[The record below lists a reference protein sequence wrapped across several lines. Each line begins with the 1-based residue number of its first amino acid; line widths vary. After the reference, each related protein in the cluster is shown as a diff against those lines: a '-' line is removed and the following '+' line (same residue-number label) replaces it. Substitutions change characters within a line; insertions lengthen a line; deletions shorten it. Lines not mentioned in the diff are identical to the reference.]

1 MNSSGFRYSSRSIFV
16 SVAALGM
23 FGGMLN
29 CQVVNTS
36 HCAYEGSQTV
46 CGEGLMCSKC
56 EIDNN
61 GCVAP
66 DAVPVECKLEAQT
79 SGTTNDP
86 ETTTTGPTT
95 STSTTD
101 TSSDTSLPTNTEV
114 TTIDVTDPS
123 STSTSTTTDPDT
135 TATSNT
141 TGTECD
147 PDEGN
152 AGCIDD
158 MKPYCTPEGMCI
170 SCADGDCDELD
181 PGKPVCSPGGRCVE
195 CVDSN
200 DCSDGLFCDTD
211 TATCKTCTMHEQCAA
226 TACNLQ
232 TGMCFP
238 GDNVIFV
245 ENTPNGQTVKCSD
258 LPANEGHTETMPL
271 CRLSVALTRAMPG
284 EPLTIKLKQGQL
296 QQNQANPVPPG
307 ATVAIV
313 RKDNTPVSLVR
324 NGTEPALSVTEGS
337 QVFVDR
343 ISAVSSPAGMTQQLF
358 LCDGAELWLERVS
371 VFNGK
376 AGILARQCM
385 LHVRRSVVF
394 QNVSGG
400 IDVTETTMDGMS
412 KLWLENS
419 YVTDNGDVFGVRA
432 SNNSFL
438 EIVYSTIAGNTK
450 GVNVAAISCTA
461 IPPANMRLR
470 NSLIAS
476 ATGNFTTC
484 NFAMPDD
491 DLTNAKFIKDTL
503 QSLVDAGIAQ
513 SHSEGVVKAKAG
525 GPLKDVAIWL
535 TGDPVHD
542 YDALNVR
549 PNVDGTKDY
558 AGADVP

>member
-1 MNSSGFRYSSRSIFV
+1 MFPRLRPYI
-16 SVAALGM
+16 SVACLGLVIGCKFST
-23 FGGMLN
+23 FGPPI
-29 CQVVNTS
+29 NTE
-36 HCAYEGSQTV
+36 HCAYEGGIV
-46 CGEGLMCSKC
+46 CAEGLVCSKC
-56 EIDNN
+56 ELDNN
-61 GCVAP
+61 GCVPVTVITEACEGVPEAP
-66 DAVPVECKLEAQT
+66 TT
-79 SGTTNDP
+79 SVGTTTGTTYD
-86 ETTTTGPTT
+86 TTTTTTDAPTT
-95 STSTTD
+95 VDMTTFVDTTIFESTSSSSTGPGTSTT
-101 TSSDTSLPTNTEV
+101 N
-114 TTIDVTDPS
+114 
-123 STSTSTTTDPDT
+123 DPDT

-141 TGTECD
+141 TGTECN

-152 AGCIDD
+152 TGCFDD
-158 MKPYCTPEGMCI
+158 MKPYCTPEGECI
-170 SCADGDCDELD
+170 SCAEGDCDELD

-200 DCSDGLFCDTD
+200 DCTEGLFCDTD
-211 TATCKTCTMHEQCAA
+211 TATCKTCTMHEQCSVS
-226 TACNLQ
+226 ACNLQ
-232 TGMCFP
+232 TGACFP
-238 GDNVIFV
+238 DDNVIFV

-258 LPANEGHTETMPL
+258 LPANTGFTETAPL
-271 CRLSVALTRAMPG
+271 CRLSVALTRAIPG

-296 QQNQANPVPPG
+296 QQNQANLVASG
-307 ATVAIV
+307 VTVAIV
-313 RKDNTPVSLVR
+313 RRDNTPVSLVR
-324 NGTEPALSVTEGS
+324 NGAEPALSVKEGS

-343 ISAVSSPAGMTQQLF
+343 ISAVSSPAGMSQQLF
-358 LCDGAELWLERVS
+358 LCDGAELWLERVQA
-371 VFNGK
+371 FNGK

-400 IDVTETTMDGMS
+400 IDVTETMDGMS

-419 YVTDNGDVFGVRA
+419 YVTDNGNLFGVRA
-432 SNNSFL
+432 SNDSFL
-438 EIVYSTIAGNTK
+438 EIVYSTIAGNVK

-470 NSLIAS
+470 NSFIAS

-484 NFAMPDD
+484 NFAVPDD

-542 YDALNVR
+542 YDTLNVR
-549 PNVDGTKDY
+549 PVVDGTKDY

>member
-1 MNSSGFRYSSRSIFV
+1 M
-16 SVAALGM
+16 
-23 FGGMLN
+23 
-29 CQVVNTS
+29 
-36 HCAYEGSQTV
+36 CA
-46 CGEGLMCSKC
+46 EGLVCSKC
-56 EIDNN
+56 ELDNN
-61 GCVAP
+61 GCVPVTVITEACEGVPGAP
-66 DAVPVECKLEAQT
+66 TTGVGTTTGTTYDTSSTTTDAPTTVDMTTIVDTTTFEST
-79 SGTTNDP
+79 SSTATGPGTSTTNDP
-86 ETTTTGPTT
+86 
-95 STSTTD
+95 
-101 TSSDTSLPTNTEV
+101 
-114 TTIDVTDPS
+114 
-123 STSTSTTTDPDT
+123 DT
-135 TATSNT
+135 TETSNT

-147 PDEGN
+147 PGEGN

-158 MKPYCTPEGMCI
+158 MRPYCTPEGMCI
-170 SCADGDCDELD
+170 SCAEGECDELD

-195 CVDSN
+195 CVGSN
-200 DCSDGLFCDTD
+200 DCMDGLFCDTD
-211 TATCKTCTMHEQCAA
+211 TATCKTCTMHEQCPA

-232 TGMCFP
+232 TGACFP
-238 GDNVIFV
+238 DDNVIFV

-258 LPANEGHTETMPL
+258 LPANDGHNEFMPL
-271 CRLSVALTRAMPG
+271 CRLSVALYRAMPG
-284 EPLTIKLKQGQL
+284 ESLTIKLKLGQL
-296 QQNQANPVPPG
+296 QQNQANTVPPG
-307 ATVAIV
+307 VTVAIV
-313 RKDNTPVSLVR
+313 RKDNTPVPLVR
-324 NGTEPALSVTEGS
+324 NGTEAALSVTEGS

-371 VFNGK
+371 AFNG
-376 AGILARQCM
+376 AVGIRARQCM

-400 IDVTETTMDGMS
+400 IDVTETTMNGMS

-419 YVTDNGDVFGVRA
+419 YVTDNGDGFGVRA

-450 GVNVAAISCTA
+450 GVNIAAISCTA

-470 NSLIAS
+470 NSFIAS

-484 NFAMPDD
+484 NFAVPDD

-503 QSLVDAGIAQ
+503 QSLVDGDIAQ

-525 GPLKDVAIWL
+525 GSLKDVAIWL